1 VSRRA
6 LAAGTQSKENQ
17 ESMDAPEALLEF
29 LSYVVAN
36 LIEHPQQASIAIGH
50 SSAGAVSYRVQLA
63 PDDVRRV
70 IGKNGLTVSSI
81 RSLLNVAAEKHNLKI
96 SLKVGAARD
105 LESEESVEDE
115 ARREAEHA
123 VKAEE

>member
-1 VSRRA
+1 
-6 LAAGTQSKENQ
+6 
-17 ESMDAPEALLEF
+17 MDAPEALLEF

-63 PDDVRRV
+63 PDDVKRV

-81 RSLLNVAAEKHNLKI
+81 RALLNVAAEKHHLKI

-105 LESEESVEDE
+105 LETDESAEDE
-115 ARREAEHA
+115 ARREAAQA

>member
-1 VSRRA
+1 
-6 LAAGTQSKENQ
+6 
-17 ESMDAPEALLEF
+17 MDAPEALLEF

-36 LIEHPQQASIAIGH
+36 LIDHPQQASIAIGH
-50 SSAGAVSYRVQLA
+50 TSAGTVSYRVQLA
-63 PDDVRRV
+63 PEDVKRV

-81 RSLLNVAAEKHNLKI
+81 RSLLNVAAAKHNLRV

-105 LESEESVEDE
+105 LDGEESADE
-115 ARREAEHA
+115 EAKREAAQA